1 MSIYKIFRRKTSF
14 YLSVLSVLNYKKFR
28 CIYIQINFS
37 RKSDVT
43 PALPPA
49 CGGADMKNLLIFG
62 MGQYGIVAKEVA
74 EETGQFEKIAFLDDN
89 NPDAAGKLSE
99 GGKFIREY
107 TQAFAAVGNPEL
119 RAALLKRAEDTG
131 FAIATLVSPRAY
143 VSRSAEI
150 GKGCIV
156 EPMAVVNAAV
166 KLKAGVFV
174 CAGSVVNHN
183 AEVGAM
189 CQIDCNATVA
199 ASAQVPEGTKVGSG
213 EVYRG
218 GETAGRRPEGGY
230 TFEDGM

>member
-1 MSIYKIFRRKTSF
+1 
-14 YLSVLSVLNYKKFR
+14 
-28 CIYIQINFS
+28 
-37 RKSDVT
+37 
-43 PALPPA
+43 
-49 CGGADMKNLLIFG
+49 MKNLLILG

-74 EETGQFEKIAFLDDN
+74 EESGQFEKIAFLDDN
-89 NPDAAGKLSE
+89 NPEAVGKLSE
-99 GGKFIREY
+99 GGKFVREY

-119 RAALLKRAEDTG
+119 RAALLKRAEEGG
-131 FAIATLVSPRAY
+131 FEIVTLVSPRAY
-143 VSRSAEI
+143 VSRSAES

-199 ASAQVPEGTKVGSG
+199 ASAKVPDGTKVGLG
-213 EVYRG
+213 EVYLG
-218 GETAGRRPEGGY
+218 GEIAKKRPEGGY